1 MVFDAEMFLK
11 TPMFAIDQLGIL
23 ASVSEFLAFS
33 EESIVKQKQAEL
45 AEVDEKV
52 AHASIDEAEV
62 VSYKEH
68 LLDSINFKFD
78 VALPMRIRYAT
89 LTALT
94 STIEWS
100 MAVLRPSFSI
110 GAPPRG
116 TAQVVHRLTVFS
128 QRCGISLSDKIRQLE
143 FLLWVRNSIMHNA
156 GVLKGYRFEAE
167 IRRHIAAYGP
177 NFMISDW
184 HYIGETVEIRR
195 GTLEPIILSW
205 GETIRDLCTKATEQ
219 KLLLFSEI

>member
-1 MVFDAEMFLK
+1 MIFDAEIFLN
-11 TPMFAIDQLGIL
+11 TPIFAIDQLGIL
-23 ASVSEFLAFS
+23 SSVGEFLAFS
-33 EESIVKQKQAEL
+33 EENIVKQKLAEL
-45 AEVDEKV
+45 EEVDKKV
-52 AHASIDEAEV
+52 AHASIDEAEAA
-62 VSYKEH
+62 SYRQH
-68 LLDSINFKFD
+68 LLDNINFRFD

-100 MAVLRPSFSI
+100 MAVLRPSFSF
-110 GAPPRG
+110 ADPPKG
-116 TAQVVHRLTVFS
+116 TAPVVHRLTVFS
-128 QRCGISLSDKIRQLE
+128 ERCGISLSDKIRELE
-143 FLLWVRNSIMHNA
+143 FLIWVRNSIMHNA
-156 GVLKGYRFEAE
+156 GVLKGYKFEAE

-195 GTLEPIILSW
+195 GTLEPLIISW
-205 GETIRDLCTKATEQ
+205 SEAIRDLYTKATEQ